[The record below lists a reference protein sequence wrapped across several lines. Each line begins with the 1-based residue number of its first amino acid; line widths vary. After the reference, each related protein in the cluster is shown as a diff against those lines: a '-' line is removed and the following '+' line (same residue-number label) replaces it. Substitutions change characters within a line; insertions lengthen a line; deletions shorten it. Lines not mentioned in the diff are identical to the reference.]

1 MQKELDVFMLAS
13 LLNVQS
19 YPSDKCSLDGA
30 VSQDGETT
38 DGGLVCRVGQAH
50 KEGVMAQF

>member
-13 LLNVQS
+13 LLTVQS

-30 VSQDGETT
+30 VSQDGEIT